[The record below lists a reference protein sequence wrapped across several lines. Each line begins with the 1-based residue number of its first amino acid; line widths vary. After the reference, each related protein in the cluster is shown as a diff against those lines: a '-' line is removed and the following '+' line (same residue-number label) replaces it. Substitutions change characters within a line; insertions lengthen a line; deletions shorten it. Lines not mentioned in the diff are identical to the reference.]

1 MRYLLHNKLT
11 KYMYVHVHYT
21 TAKVNS
27 FFFLLIDLKT
37 TKTNAEL
44 HVYLFCVFFY
54 KKIQVYMYQVIYLC
68 NYFKA
73 EIDNWQGDL

>member
-27 FFFLLIDLKT
+27 FFLSSYWSLLQKQMQ
-37 TKTNAEL
+37 N
-44 HVYLFCVFFY
+44 YMFCVFFLL
-54 KKIQVYMYQVIYLC
+54 KNTGIHVVIYLC

>member
-44 HVYLFCVFFY
+44 HVYLFCVFFLLKNTGIY
-54 KKIQVYMYQVIYLC
+54 VVIYLC

-73 EIDNWQGDL
+73 EIDN

>member
-44 HVYLFCVFFY
+44 HVYLFCVFF
-54 KKIQVYMYQVIYLC
+54 
-68 NYFKA
+68 
-73 EIDNWQGDL
+73 

>member
-27 FFFLLIDLKT
+27 FFFLLIDLYYKNKCRIT
-37 TKTNAEL
+37 CIFVLCIFLIKYTGI
-44 HVYLFCVFFY
+44 HVV
-54 KKIQVYMYQVIYLC
+54 YLC

-73 EIDNWQGDL
+73 EIDNWQGDF